1 MITLSNAIILCCL
14 FSFFTYIAIISKV
27 EDSKNLS
34 GTIFTNS
41 SIGMIIFFVLGLTPL
56 YFLYQTNSILITILK
71 FLGLSILILFLTVI
85 IYRKNS
91 VGSLSLNAIAFSA
104 ISILLIIIYILR

>member
-71 FLGLSILILFLTVI
+71 FLGLSILTLVLTAI
-85 IYRKNS
+85 IYRKI
-91 VGSLSLNAIAFSA
+91 VLEVCL
-104 ISILLIIIYILR
+104 

>member
-1 MITLSNAIILCCL
+1 MITLSNAIIICCL

-41 SIGMIIFFVLGLTPL
+41 SIGMIIFIVLGLTPL

-71 FLGLSILILFLTVI
+71 FLGLSILILFLTAI

>member
-41 SIGMIIFFVLGLTPL
+41 SIGMIIFIVLGLTPL

-71 FLGLSILILFLTVI
+71 FLGLSILILFLTAI
-85 IYRKNS
+85 IYRKNN

>member
-41 SIGMIIFFVLGLTPL
+41 SIGMIIFIVLGLTPL

-71 FLGLSILILFLTVI
+71 FLGLSILTLVLTAI

>member
-41 SIGMIIFFVLGLTPL
+41 SIGMIIFIVLGLTPL